1 MYMCVK
7 TTAIVLKVGEGLIY
21 YLKFGG
27 SLSVYVCGKTV
38 SIVLRVGAGLCN
50 LSNLEGLCV
59 AKQLLL
65 SLANL
70 LPDEVV
76 WSGVVDLSIL
86 PVENLY
92 CYWLCVSEWV
102 HVCG

>member
-1 MYMCVK
+1 MYVCVK

-50 LSNLEGLCV
+50 SSNLEGLCV
-59 AKQLLL
+59 ANSCYCLLRTSCL
-65 SLANL
+65 MR
-70 LPDEVV
+70 
-76 WSGVVDLSIL
+76 WFGVVLLISAFFLLKIFTATG
-86 PVENLY
+86 
-92 CYWLCVSEWV
+92 CV
-102 HVCG
+102 